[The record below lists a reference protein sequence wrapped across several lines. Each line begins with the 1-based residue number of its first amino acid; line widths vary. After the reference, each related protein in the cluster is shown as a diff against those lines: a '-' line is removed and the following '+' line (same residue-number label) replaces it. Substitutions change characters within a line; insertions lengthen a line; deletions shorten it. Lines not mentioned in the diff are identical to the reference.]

1 MGPLDWVWQ
10 NLGLTSLTVICL
22 GLTFYLIYCMIH
34 PERF

>member
-1 MGPLDWVWQ
+1 MGSLDWVVHH
-10 NLGLTSLTVICL
+10 LGLITLTAICL

>member
-1 MGPLDWVWQ
+1 MGSVEWVVQ
-10 NLGLTSLTVICL
+10 HLGLVMLSVICL